1 MKQVDRYCIALSSVI
16 VVKVDSTNV
25 VIGRYVQLLVQEM
38 TIKLEVGFL
47 LSLLTVYKFK
57 EPDDSREFELAL
69 QKFLKDVESTK
80 VSIISEAR
88 QSRLQ
93 MQEHQYDYVHLSPI
107 AVFTS
112 YFRLAW
118 ALGLTDGKEPSV
130 VRMNQIGS
138 LEVLKSE
145 LYPKVKNWK

>member
-1 MKQVDRYCIALSSVI
+1 
-16 VVKVDSTNV
+16 VVNVDSSNV
-25 VIGRYVQLLVQEM
+25 VTVRYVQLLVQEM

-47 LSLLTVYKFK
+47 LSLLAVYKFK
-57 EPDDSREFELAL
+57 ESDDSREFELSL
-69 QKFLKDVESTK
+69 QKFQKDVESTK

-93 MQEHQYDYVHLSPI
+93 MQEHLYDYMHLSPI

-118 ALGLTDGKEPSV
+118 ALGLGDGKEHSL
-130 VRMNQIGS
+130 VRMNQIGTWYKS
-138 LEVLKSE
+138 LTLT
-145 LYPKVKNWK
+145 N